1 MIGLILR
8 RGMSRCRLVCLKK
21 QGSKRSHGLS
31 PNEPYLRT
39 RAETHFNQA
48 HISHNGPER
57 PDHRVGKK
65 QRKQNGLGRACNAS
79 SFRLFL
85 CTATTRASEQGQSD
99 AQSNRGLSEVG
110 QHLNGS
116 RLPICTFGTV
126 PDQAFDTSFQ
136 KESKAGRK
144 QRGQISQTPLHSQW
158 LSPHMVQSVPKHDH
172 KLGTDEFVFFACIV
186 RLILGSRKGGGLVSG
201 RDGPNGTE

>member
-136 KESKAGRK
+136 KEMA
-144 QRGQISQTPLHSQW
+144 Q
-158 LSPHMVQSVPKHDH
+158 SPHGAISTKARPQTWNGRVCLFCMHW
-172 KLGTDEFVFFACIV
+172 
-186 RLILGSRKGGGLVSG
+186 LILGSRKGGGLVSG